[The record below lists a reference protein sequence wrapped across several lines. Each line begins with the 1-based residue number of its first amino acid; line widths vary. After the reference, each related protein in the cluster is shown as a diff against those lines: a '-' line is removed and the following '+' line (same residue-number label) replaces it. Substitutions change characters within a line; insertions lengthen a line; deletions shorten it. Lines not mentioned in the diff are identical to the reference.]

1 MKEERSY
8 EEALNELETIV
19 SEIEDGDTS
28 IDELTTKIKK
38 AAELLK
44 FCKDKLTNTEKD
56 VEEILAELKE

>member
-1 MKEERSY
+1 MKEKRSY